1 MQDKNTKLKQLEKKL
16 SNSFQEESNSWVRI
30 GIGFNKISQLIDPSS
45 DQSAEWKKVTGFPS
59 FSKYVE
65 NKWGYKN
72 PQKGIKQR
80 IAAKN
85 LLEHKPELLE
95 DYKSKRHTRIP
106 GFSVIYQLETI
117 KDSVDEE
124 TWKSLIEK
132 VYSDKLTRKDLEE
145 MVPKQKPIKSK
156 SSPSQEEESSTQKD
170 DNPRF
175 HYSDD
180 SLNDKDSRN
189 EYFDREAILL
199 KDIPNIKN
207 KVETLFPGEQGDRLR
222 ELINLLQDELK
233 SIMYKAKA
241 A

>member
-1 MQDKNTKLKQLEKKL
+1 MQDKNTKLKHLEKKL
-16 SNSFQEESNSWVRI
+16 SNSFQKESNSWVGI
-30 GIGFNKISQLIDPSS
+30 GIGFNKISQLIDPNN
-45 DQSAEWKKVTGFPS
+45 DQSAEWKKVTEFPS

-65 NKWGYKN
+65 NRWGYKN

-95 DYKSKRHTRIP
+95 KYKSKRHTWIP

-132 VYSDKLTRKDLEE
+132 VYSDKLTRMELEE